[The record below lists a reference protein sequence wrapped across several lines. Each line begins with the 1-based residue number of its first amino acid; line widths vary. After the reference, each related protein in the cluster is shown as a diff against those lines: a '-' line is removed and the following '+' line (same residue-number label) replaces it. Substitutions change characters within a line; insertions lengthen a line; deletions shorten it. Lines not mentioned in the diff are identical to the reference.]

1 MSHLLDYLD
10 DPADKDLQNEIVGEV
25 WDLMRQLKARGLLP
39 RLLPL
44 FSSDNPTVR
53 REAATACLRI
63 AEAQAVE
70 TLEAVSHNDIY
81 DGFAAREALARWC
94 AQGTI
99 VYGV

>member
-1 MSHLLDYLD
+1 V
-10 DPADKDLQNEIVGEV
+10 QNRIVGEV

-44 FSSDNPTVR
+44 FSSDNPAVR

-70 TLEAVSHNDIY
+70 TLEAIGANDIY
-81 DGFAAREALARWC
+81 EGFAAREALARWR